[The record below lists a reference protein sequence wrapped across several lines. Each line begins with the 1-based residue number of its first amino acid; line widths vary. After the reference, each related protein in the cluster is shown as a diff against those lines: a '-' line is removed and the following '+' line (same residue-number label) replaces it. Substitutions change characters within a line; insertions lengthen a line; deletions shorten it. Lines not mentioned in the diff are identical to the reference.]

1 MKSSC
6 NVASRLNDI
15 LLTYKDFI
23 DNYEELMF
31 DSDWIEAF
39 ENLDDLSSEIRKIP
53 VQYGNDGSIST
64 TTELPNTPMPVPAPV
79 QQQPVQVQQ
88 PYPQNN
94 IPVQQQSPQ
103 VPRTSRGLSF
113 SALAGANQPQMP
125 MVPVMTN
132 PFMQQPQPVYNA
144 AMMASAQPPAFAMQQ
159 QPIFPTSQPF
169 MGPDGNMY
177 VQMSNGS
184 VQYIGPP
191 QQMNNM
197 FRV

>member
-94 IPVQQQSPQ
+94 IPVQQQTPQ
-103 VPRTSRGLSF
+103 IPKTSRGLSF
-113 SALAGANQPQMP
+113 SALAEVVEKFAAAELKLAAAYPGCAIE
-125 MVPVMTN
+125 N
-132 PFMQQPQPVYNA
+132 PIRII
-144 AMMASAQPPAFAMQQ
+144 S
-159 QPIFPTSQPF
+159 
-169 MGPDGNMY
+169 
-177 VQMSNGS
+177 
-184 VQYIGPP
+184 
-191 QQMNNM
+191 
-197 FRV
+197 